1 MTNISTAPQ
10 SVIDDQ
16 DRAAA
21 TEPITI
27 TIGGDFGTVSWSPG
41 EHDQDHL
48 RALAEEGRL
57 DGYLEFAEGKLGEA
71 ASTLGLTLCA
81 DRDPTIMLLASMM
94 SLLESYDEESEPP
107 ML

>member
-1 MTNISTAPQ
+1 MTNISTVPQ

-21 TEPITI
+21 TEPISI
-27 TIGGDFGTVSWSPG
+27 TAEGEFGTVCWTPN

-48 RALAEEGRL
+48 RELAEEGRL
-57 DGYLEFAEGKLGEA
+57 VGYLEFAKGELDKT
-71 ASTLGLTLCA
+71 ASALGLALCA
-81 DRDPTIMLLASMM
+81 DKDPTVMFLAGILGIFDVDGMT
-94 SLLESYDEESEPP
+94 EPP

>member
-1 MTNISTAPQ
+1 MTNINTVPQ

-21 TEPITI
+21 TEPISI
-27 TIGGDFGTVSWSPG
+27 TAEGEFGTVSWTPN

-48 RALAEEGRL
+48 RELAEEGRL
-57 DGYLEFAEGKLGEA
+57 DGYLEFAKGELGEA
-71 ASTLGLTLCA
+71 ANALGLSLCA
-81 DRDPTIMLLASMM
+81 DREPMIMLLAGMFG
-94 SLLESYDEESEPP
+94 LLGSSDGGSEP